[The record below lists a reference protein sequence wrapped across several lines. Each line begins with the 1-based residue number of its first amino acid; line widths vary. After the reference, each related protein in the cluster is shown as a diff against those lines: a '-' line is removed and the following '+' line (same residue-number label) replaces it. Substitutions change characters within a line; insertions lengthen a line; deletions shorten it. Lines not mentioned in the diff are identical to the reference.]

1 MRLCK
6 TRTLKI
12 AHLCEAVLVNV
23 LFPNVLLIQLR
34 IMERFVTQ
42 SGLEPFTGAPNQ
54 PWAVLSDAF
63 DYI

>member
-34 IMERFVTQ
+34 IMERFVAQ
-42 SGLEPFTGAPNQ
+42 RWLEHSTGAQDQ
-54 PWAVLSDAF
+54 PWAMLNDASDC
-63 DYI
+63 I